1 MDDAIVRDL
10 HRRLTSALGD
20 QFEIGA
26 LLGTG
31 GFAAVFRARDPVL
44 GRDVAIKVFDPALSL
59 SPAAADQ
66 LLTEARLVAAIEHPH
81 IVPLYEAGVR
91 EGLVY
96 LVMRCM
102 PDGTLGD
109 KLERSG
115 PLPAA
120 EVARLGTEVADALAA
135 AHEQGVVH
143 LDIKPA
149 NILLDARGHTAV
161 NDFGIAQAIARSDAA
176 PSGVSSGTPH
186 YMSPE
191 QVAGDRLDGRSD
203 VYTLGVVLY
212 ESATGTSPV
221 GGTTSAQ
228 VMANQL
234 RQIPAAL
241 ATAAPELPTALA
253 DVIMRALAKDPAA
266 RWASAREMA
275 DALRAA
281 SAPDRLITP
290 RQASKRVRRRWYG
303 RFGMVLGGLA
313 VGIVLIV
320 IMVVRTLRSAFSGE
334 LPAVDAFAPM
344 IPPALLD
351 SARTSGLLAQDDTAL
366 YLFARHGDGVSAALA
381 VTSRGLN
388 IARRGTITRYLRA
401 DDYDINLAW
410 RGTQGFV
417 TLKMPRTGR
426 VDTLFTSI
434 SGVEEQAL
442 GLALKRLESDK
453 TKAR

>member
-1 MDDAIVRDL
+1 
-10 HRRLTSALGD
+10 
-20 QFEIGA
+20 
-26 LLGTG
+26 
-31 GFAAVFRARDPVL
+31 
-44 GRDVAIKVFDPALSL
+44 
-59 SPAAADQ
+59 
-66 LLTEARLVAAIEHPH
+66 
-81 IVPLYEAGVR
+81 
-91 EGLVY
+91 
-96 LVMRCM
+96 
-102 PDGTLGD
+102 
-109 KLERSG
+109 
-115 PLPAA
+115 
-120 EVARLGTEVADALAA
+120 
-135 AHEQGVVH
+135 
-143 LDIKPA
+143 
-149 NILLDARGHTAV
+149 
-161 NDFGIAQAIARSDAA
+161 
-176 PSGVSSGTPH
+176 
-186 YMSPE
+186 MSPE